1 MKTPPILLKILHKSA
16 AKPSPNFNK
25 TASSKGDGGFTLL
38 EVLVIVLVL
47 GILSAIA
54 APSWLAFINN
64 QRARTVNDRVFQSL
78 RSAQSEAKRSKRDVT
93 VTFKYD
99 PNATPVIDPPT
110 VEIDTNPAEPAPLK
124 KEIRKETFS
133 SGGEIK
139 PRTIAI
145 LTNATVAYTDPDGGY
160 AVPANSIVFDYKG
173 NVKQLPLD
181 PTTNNRR
188 FVVSVAPFDTSVTSG
203 FNPAS
208 RAKKCVIVETIL
220 GGMRT
225 DEGEFKPATGQGC
238 P

>member
-78 RSAQSEAKRSKRDVT
+78 RLAQSEAKRSKRDVT
-93 VTFKYD
+93 VTFYTSSS
-99 PNATPVIDPPT
+99 TPPVDPPR
-110 VEIDTNPAEPAPLK
+110 VEIDTNPAEPDPLK

-139 PRTIAI
+139 PRTIVLA
-145 LTNATVAYTDPDGGY
+145 TNAT
-160 AVPANSIVFDYKG
+160 SITFDYQG
-173 NVKQLPLD
+173 NASITP
-181 PTTNNRR
+181 
-188 FVVSVAPFDTSVTSG
+188 FVVTVAPFDTSVPSG
-203 FNPAS
+203 LGPNTKGKQCA
-208 RAKKCVIVETIL
+208 IVETII

-225 DEGEFKPATGQGC
+225 AEGKYDPVKKEGC
-238 P
+238 PVIP